1 MTGAIQATVHFR
13 VTVRS
18 VEHEGHWTTKAL
30 ETGIITTGSTRDEA
44 ETRNGKAHVLLVK
57 RVKREGRA
65 ALAKFMDTRGMTY
78 EIGDPPEEQA
88 RPELHNL
95 SVEELPLAA

>member
-1 MTGAIQATVHFR
+1 MADAGEATVHFT

-30 ETGIITTGSTRDEA
+30 ETGIITSGRTRDEA
-44 ETRNGKAHVLLVK
+44 ESRNGEAHILLVR
-57 RVKREGRA
+57 RVKQDGLL
-65 ALAKFMDTRGMTY
+65 ALGEFMDARGMSY
-78 EIGDPPEEQA
+78 AIGDPPRPQA
-88 RPELHNL
+88 RPALHNP